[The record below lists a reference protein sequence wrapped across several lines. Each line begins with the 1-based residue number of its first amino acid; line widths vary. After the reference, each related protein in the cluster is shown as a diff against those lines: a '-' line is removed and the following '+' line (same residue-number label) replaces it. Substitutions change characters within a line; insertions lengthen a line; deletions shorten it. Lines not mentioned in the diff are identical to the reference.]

1 VIELLK
7 AADLAVAVHD
17 VTSDIGVATFH
28 VEIVERGERQATF
41 FPRPAAGS
49 GCHPARNMALVRA
62 LTEAVQ
68 SRLTYIASSRD
79 DLRDEDY
86 TVDTGRIARARTRIL
101 DRTGSRSFHQL
112 PSFDAKAFEDDLR
125 YLISRL
131 ANAGFSQ
138 IAMVD
143 LSRPEFEQI
152 AVVRL
157 VIPGLATLLEHPHA
171 APSPRTRW
179 ADALQVALLAEP
191 MM

>member
-1 VIELLK
+1 
-7 AADLAVAVHD
+7 
-17 VTSDIGVATFH
+17 
-28 VEIVERGERQATF
+28 
-41 FPRPAAGS
+41 
-49 GCHPARNMALVRA
+49 VRA

-86 TVDTGRIARARTRIL
+86 TVDAARIAGARRRIL
-101 DRTGSRSFHQL
+101 DRTGTRSFHQA
-112 PSFDAKAFEDDLR
+112 PSFDAEAFEDDLR
-125 YLISRL
+125 YLIARL
-131 ANAGFSQ
+131 ANAGFAQ
-138 IAMVD
+138 IAMIE

-152 AVVRL
+152 AVVRI

-179 ADALQVALLAEP
+179 ANALQVALLAEP